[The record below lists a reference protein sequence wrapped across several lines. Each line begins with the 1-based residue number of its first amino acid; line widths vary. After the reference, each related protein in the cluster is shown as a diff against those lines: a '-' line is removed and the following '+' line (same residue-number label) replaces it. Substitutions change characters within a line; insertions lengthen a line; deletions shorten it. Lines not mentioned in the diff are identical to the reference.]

1 MLLKLRVFNG
11 KSYDEYSV
19 EISRSSHVHQL
30 LEEASRILNVASTN
44 IDLIVQGQFMTKDS
58 PLLIYK
64 LKDLDV
70 VGVRVKNKQPLSALS
85 PLNKESTTEA
95 VKDDKVQTKPEALK
109 ASCSYFE
116 PGDLLYYKNPQTGQ
130 WQEGELVS
138 IEETANENE
147 SPKSGISGKFSYT
160 IHDGFKSE
168 DLTMPLDNL
177 LPVGNEEYGAC
188 DLKQDMVVLAYSH
201 LPNSVKGWFET
212 VITKVEPGRGQ
223 FPRVYGL
230 VRATPDSYPNQK
242 IGYMFRTVKMPTL
255 LPRSEWTQLNCTYS
269 LVDPCKVCRG
279 HPVTK
284 CRKCSCVICG
294 GKHDEDK
301 QLICEECEDAFHMN
315 CIFPP
320 LEEIPETDW
329 FCKKCSNNDKKLE
342 DKGLKAKKKKTE
354 KAEESISKIKE
365 GKKDWGRGL
374 ATAAVIDKFCVV
386 PKDHFGKIPGV
397 PSGRLWIS
405 RLDICS
411 YGVHRPPVGG
421 ICGTPATGVQ
431 SVCFSGGYQG
441 DYDEG
446 TSFVMSGSGGRD
458 LSNNKRINKQQSFS
472 QELKGNNLALAL
484 SCHAELNEENGAKSL
499 DWRQGLPIRVVR
511 GYKLGKISKYA
522 PDKGYR
528 YDGIYKVVRYFKD
541 TSGGNVMWKFELR
554 RDDSEPPPW
563 SSSGMKF
570 MKEMNVGFLEGSKL
584 KIDEEKNFKR
594 KVPMEG
600 VQIKQTSV
608 NPYVLK
614 PEIKQLVE
622 MDVLNKRIWDHLLH
636 SLNLGYPDFIKA
648 LAEQFSCQI
657 CQEVVKDPFTM
668 NCGHNT
674 CLHCMKKWLKDG
686 SKACCPICQTFVNKT
701 KVEVNVTLNRIL
713 NSLLAGYN
721 PKEPAPRPYA
731 LTKK

>member
-11 KSYDEYSV
+11 KGEEFSV

-30 LEEASRILNVASTN
+30 LEEASRFLKVASIN
-44 IDLIVQGQFMTKDS
+44 LDLIFQGQFMTKDS

-70 VGVRVKNKQPLSALS
+70 VGVRVKKQPLS
-85 PLNKESTTEA
+85 PLKKSTAKA
-95 VKDDKVQTKPEALK
+95 VEDGKVQVNPEALNP
-109 ASCSYFE
+109 SCSYFE

-130 WQEGELVS
+130 WQEGELLS
-138 IEETANENE
+138 IEENSNENE
-147 SPKSGISGKFSYT
+147 SPNSGISGKLSYR
-160 IHDGFKSE
+160 IHDGFTNK
-168 DLTMPLDNL
+168 DLTLPLDNL

-201 LPNSVKGWFET
+201 LPNSVEGWFET

-230 VRATPDSYPNQK
+230 VQATPDSYPNQK
-242 IGYMFRTVKMPTL
+242 IAYMFRTVKMPTL
-255 LPRSEWTQLNCTYS
+255 LPRLEWKQLNSTYS
-269 LVDPCKVCRG
+269 LVNPCKVCRG
-279 HPVTK
+279 HPVTN
-284 CRKCSCVICG
+284 CRECSCVICG

-320 LEEIPETDW
+320 LQEIPETDW
-329 FCKKCSNNDKKLE
+329 FCNKCNHNDEELK
-342 DKGLKAKKKKTE
+342 DKGQKSKKKKTE
-354 KAEESISKIKE
+354 KAEESISKIK

-374 ATAAVIDKFCVV
+374 STAAVIDKFCVV
-386 PKDHFGKIPGV
+386 PKEHFGKIPGV

-405 RLDICS
+405 RLDVCS
-411 YGVHRPPVGG
+411 YGVHRPPVAG
-421 ICGTPATGVQ
+421 ICGSPATGVQ
-431 SVCFSGGYQG
+431 SVCFSGGYEG
-441 DYDEG
+441 DYDKG

-458 LSNNKRINKQQSFS
+458 LSNNKRINKQSFA
-472 QELKGNNLALAL
+472 QELKGSNLALAL
-484 SCHAELNEENGAKSL
+484 SCYAELNEEKGAKSSN
-499 DWRQGLPIRVVR
+499 WRQGLPIRVVR

-522 PDKGYR
+522 PDEGYR

-541 TSGGNVMWKFELR
+541 TSGGNVMWKYELR
-554 RDDSEPPPW
+554 RDDPEPPPW
-563 SSSGMKF
+563 SSSGLKF

-584 KIDEEKNFKR
+584 KIEEEKRIKR

-600 VQIKQTSV
+600 VQIKQTRV
-608 NPYVLK
+608 TPYVLR
-614 PEIKQLVE
+614 PEIKQLVKL
-622 MDVLNKRIWDHLLH
+622 DVLNKRIWDHLLH

-674 CLHCMKKWLKDG
+674 CLHCMKKWLKDA
-686 SKACCPICQTFVNKT
+686 SKACCPFCQASVNKSE
-701 KVEVNVTLNRIL
+701 VEVNQPLDKIL
-713 NSLLAGYN
+713 NSLLPGYN
-721 PKEPAPRPYA
+721 PKGPAPRPYG